1 MVPKKNQP
9 YDTSFFEGLSPV
21 SRESARAVVPL
32 VSTLVSPASVL
43 DVGCGTGTWLA
54 EWVAQGVTDVVGLD
68 GEYIDKALLQVD
80 RARFV
85 PTDLRNRFSLG
96 RKFDLVQCLETAEHI
111 DGAYADVLI
120 ESITGHGDL
129 VLFSAGIPGQGGTGH
144 VNEQWPSYWA
154 EKFARAGF
162 TMFDVMRPLIWT
174 DSRIQAWYRQ
184 SMLIFSRARVFDA
197 AESCVDYVH
206 PELWAARSDYAANPR
221 QLVRS
226 LPRALTFA
234 LGRRVRSLA
243 RG

>member
-1 MVPKKNQP
+1 MAIKKNHP

-21 SRESARAVVPL
+21 SRESAGAVVPL
-32 VSTLVSPASVL
+32 VSKLVSPASVL

-68 GEYIDKALLQVD
+68 GEYIDKALLQID
-80 RARFV
+80 PATFV

-120 ESITGHGDL
+120 ESITGHGDM
-129 VLFSAGIPGQGGTGH
+129 VLFSAGIPQQGGTGH
-144 VNEQWPSYWA
+144 VNEQWPSYWV

-162 TMFDVMRPLIWT
+162 KMFDVMRPLIWT
-174 DSRIQAWYRQ
+174 DSRVEAWYRQ
-184 SMLIFSRARVFDA
+184 SMLIFSRTRVFDA
-197 AESCVDYVH
+197 AESCVDFVH

-234 LGRRVRSLA
+234 LRRRLPSFVR
-243 RG
+243 G